1 MGLRDDEVV
10 LAINSGSSSL
20 KAGFFVREGDDER
33 EVLRCS
39 ADGIGRAD
47 GSLRVVDGDGREL
60 LHEAK
65 DHASQEEALAS
76 FVSAAQ
82 KHGLKPA
89 AVAHRVVH
97 GGPELTEHQVITPR
111 VLDTLRA
118 AEHFAPL
125 HIPQALKLIAAAEKQ
140 FPALPQVACF
150 DTAFHQTM
158 PESAKRFALP
168 DELYQRGVR
177 RFGFHGLS
185 YESIVHQL
193 AGEMPE
199 HVVVAHLGNGASLC
213 ALHDGVS
220 VDTTMGLTPT
230 GGIPM
235 ATRSGDLDPGVM
247 LFLMRTEAM
256 DADAMEAM
264 LNHRSG
270 LIALSDGESD
280 MKRLEELSAAG
291 EASATLAVT
300 VFVTAVRKAV
310 GAYAALLGG
319 IDLLVFSGGIG
330 EHSDAVRRAVCSGLE
345 FMGLGADG
353 TKVRVV
359 PAQEE
364 LQMARIS
371 RGLLGGRRY

>member
-1 MGLRDDEVV
+1 MALRDDEVV

-20 KAGFFVREGDDER
+20 KAGFFVRDGADER
-33 EVLRCS
+33 EMLRCS

-47 GSLRVVDGDGREL
+47 GSLRVVDADGREL
-60 LHEAK
+60 LHEEK
-65 DHASQEEALAS
+65 SHATQEEALGS
-76 FVSAAQ
+76 FVAAAAERMVR
-82 KHGLKPA
+82 PS

-97 GGPELTEHQVITPR
+97 GGPELTEHQLITPQ
-111 VLDTLRA
+111 VLETLRT

-125 HIPQALKLIAAAEKQ
+125 HIPQALKLIAEAEKQ

-150 DTAFHQTM
+150 DTAFHNTM

-168 DELYQRGVR
+168 GELYRRGVR
-177 RFGFHGLS
+177 RYGFHGLS

-193 AGEMPE
+193 AGQMPE
-199 HVVVAHLGNGASLC
+199 RVVVAHLGNGASLC
-213 ALHDGVS
+213 ALRGGVS

-235 ATRSGDLDPGVM
+235 ATRSGDLDPGVL
-247 LFLMRTEAM
+247 LFLMRSEQM
-256 DADAMEAM
+256 DADALETM

-270 LIALSDGESD
+270 LVALSDGESD
-280 MKRLEELSAAG
+280 MKRLQERSEAG
-291 EASATLAVT
+291 EAGATLAVT
-300 VFVTAVRKAV
+300 VFVTAVRKMV

-319 IDLLVFSGGIG
+319 VDLLVFSGGIG
-330 EHSDAVRRAVCSGLE
+330 EHGAAVRREVCEGLE
-345 FMGLGADG
+345 FMGLSADG
-353 TKVRVV
+353 AKVRVV

-371 RGLLGGRRY
+371 RSVLA

>member
-1 MGLRDDEVV
+1 MSLRDDEVV

-20 KAGFFVREGDDER
+20 KAGFFVRDGADER

-47 GSLRVVDGDGREL
+47 GSLRVVDAEGHEL
-60 LHEAK
+60 LHEEK
-65 DHASQEEALAS
+65 SHATQEEALGA
-76 FVSAAQ
+76 FVAAAAERGVKPSA
-82 KHGLKPA
+82 
-89 AVAHRVVH
+89 VTHRVVH
-97 GGPELTEHQVITPR
+97 GGPELTEHQLITPQ
-111 VLDTLRA
+111 VLEKLRA

-125 HIPQALKLIAAAEKQ
+125 HIPQALKLIAEAEKQ

-150 DTAFHQTM
+150 DTAFHNTM

-168 DELYQRGVR
+168 GELYRRGVR
-177 RFGFHGLS
+177 RYGFHGLS

-193 AGEMPE
+193 AGQMPE
-199 HVVVAHLGNGASLC
+199 RMVVAHLGNGASLC
-213 ALHDGVS
+213 AMRGGVS

-235 ATRSGDLDPGVM
+235 ATRSGDLDPGVV
-247 LFLMRTEAM
+247 LFLMRTEQM
-256 DADAMEAM
+256 GADALEEM

-270 LIALSDGESD
+270 LVALSGGESD
-280 MKRLEELSAAG
+280 MKRLQERSDAG
-291 EASATLAVT
+291 EAGAALAVT
-300 VFVTAVRKAV
+300 VFVTAVRKMV

-330 EHSDAVRRAVCSGLE
+330 EHGEAVRREVCEGLE
-345 FMGLGADG
+345 FMGLRVDGA
-353 TKVRVV
+353 KVRVI

-364 LQMARIS
+364 IQMARIS
-371 RGLLGGRRY
+371 RRVLA

>member
-1 MGLRDDEVV
+1 MALRDDEVV

-20 KAGFFVREGDDER
+20 KAGFFVRDGAEER

-39 ADGIGRAD
+39 AEGIGHAD
-47 GSLRVVDGDGREL
+47 GSLRVVDADGREL
-60 LHEAK
+60 LHEARE
-65 DHASQEEALAS
+65 HTSQEEALAW
-76 FVSAAQ
+76 FVAAGA
-82 KHGLKPA
+82 KRGVTPS

-97 GGPELTEHQVITPR
+97 GGPELTAHQRITPQ
-111 VLDTLRA
+111 VLDALRA

-125 HIPQALKLIAAAEKQ
+125 HIPQALTLIAAAEKQ
-140 FPALPQVACF
+140 FPSLPQVACF
-150 DTAFHQTM
+150 DTAFHNTM

-168 DELYQRGVR
+168 GELYRRGVR

-199 HVVVAHLGNGASLC
+199 RMVVAHLGNGASLC
-213 ALHDGVS
+213 ALRDGVS

-235 ATRSGDLDPGVM
+235 ATRSGDLDPGVL
-247 LFLMRTEAM
+247 LFLMRVEQM
-256 DADAMEAM
+256 DADGLEET
-264 LNHRSG
+264 LNHHSG
-270 LIALSDGESD
+270 LIALSGGESD
-280 MKRLEELSAAG
+280 MKKLVEQSASGDA
-291 EASATLAVT
+291 AATLAVT
-300 VFVTAVRKAV
+300 VFVTAVRKMV

-319 IDLLVFSGGIG
+319 LDLLVFSGGIG
-330 EHSDAVRRAVCSGLE
+330 EHSEAVRDGVCRGLE
-345 FMGLGADG
+345 FMGVGG
-353 TKVRVV
+353 ESGKVRVV

-371 RGLLGGRRY
+371 RRVLA

>member
-1 MGLRDDEVV
+1 MVLRGDEVV

-47 GSLRVVDGDGREL
+47 GSLRVAGEGGREL
-60 LHEAK
+60 LNEAK
-65 DHASQEEALAS
+65 DHATQEEALAS
-76 FVSAAQ
+76 FVTAAGQ
-82 KHGLKPA
+82 CGIRPA

-97 GGPELTEHQVITPR
+97 GGPELTEHQVITPH

-125 HIPQALKLIAAAEKQ
+125 HIPQALNLIAAAEKQ

-158 PESAKRFALP
+158 PESARRFALP
-168 DELYQRGVR
+168 NELYQRGVR

-185 YESIVHQL
+185 YESIVQQL
-193 AGEMPE
+193 AGEIPE
-199 HVVVAHLGNGASLC
+199 RVVVAHLGNGASLC
-213 ALHDGVS
+213 ALREGVS

-235 ATRSGDLDPGVM
+235 ATRSGDLDPGVL

-256 DADAMEAM
+256 DADALEAM

-280 MKRLEELSAAG
+280 VKRLEEQSAAG

-300 VFVTAVRKAV
+300 VFATAVRKAV

-330 EHSDAVRRAVCSGLE
+330 EHSDAMRRAVC
-345 FMGLGADG
+345 MGLA
-353 TKVRVV
+353 
-359 PAQEE
+359 
-364 LQMARIS
+364 
-371 RGLLGGRRY
+371 